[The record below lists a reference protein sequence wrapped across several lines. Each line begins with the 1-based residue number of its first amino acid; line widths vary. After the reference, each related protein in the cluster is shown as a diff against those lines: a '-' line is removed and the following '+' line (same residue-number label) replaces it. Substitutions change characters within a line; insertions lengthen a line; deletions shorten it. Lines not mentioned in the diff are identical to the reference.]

1 MQKAKDAADVK
12 SEMERS
18 RKMSIISFQPTH
30 TLFELSKKNPNT
42 QMDES
47 HSSIQGAT
55 GDKVISA
62 DVENPVSGGSVQRQD
77 LSN

>member
-1 MQKAKDAADVK
+1 
-12 SEMERS
+12 
-18 RKMSIISFQPTH
+18 
-30 TLFELSKKNPNT
+30 
-42 QMDES
+42 MDES

-62 DVENPVSGGSVQRQD
+62 DGENPVSGGSVQRQD

>member
-1 MQKAKDAADVK
+1 VK

-62 DVENPVSGGSVQRQD
+62 DGENPVSGGSVQRQD